1 MLKFYFMAIAIT
13 DIKPGVTFEWKG
25 NIFRCVKYDHI
36 KWAQQARIRLKM
48 KNLRT
53 GAIFEDTFN
62 VGERFE
68 PAHIS
73 YRKMQY
79 LYHDNELYHLMDQEN
94 FNQIA
99 LTKDQI
105 GNSSKYL
112 KEGMI
117 VDIAMY
123 GEEALEV
130 NLPATVELTVTDTA
144 PGFKGDTV
152 SGGKPATLETGA
164 VISVPFH
171 VKIGDVLKI
180 NTQEDKYLGR
190 A

>member
-1 MLKFYFMAIAIT
+1 MLEFYLVAIAIT

-68 PAHIS
+68 GAHIS
-73 YRKMQY
+73 YQKMQY
-79 LYHDNELYHLMDQEN
+79 LYHDNELYNFMDQET
-94 FNQIA
+94 FDQIA
-99 LTKDQI
+99 LTKEQI
-105 GNSSKYL
+105 GNEVKYL
-112 KEGMI
+112 KEEMV
-117 VDIAMY
+117 VDVAMF
-123 GEEALEV
+123 GDEALEV
-130 NLPATVELTVTDTA
+130 TLPTTVELKVTETA

-171 VKIGDVLKI
+171 VKIGDVLLV
-180 NTQEDKYLGR
+180 NTQENKYLGR

>member
-1 MLKFYFMAIAIT
+1 MAIVIT
-13 DIKPGVTFEWKG
+13 EIKPGVTFEWRG
-25 NIFRCVKYDHI
+25 NILRCVKYDHI

-53 GAIFEDTFN
+53 GAIIEDTFN

-79 LYHDNELYHLMDQEN
+79 LYNEGNLYHFMDQEN

-99 LTKDQI
+99 LTKEQI
-105 GNSSKYL
+105 GDAVKYI
-112 KEGMI
+112 KEGI
-117 VDIAMY
+117 LADIAMY

-130 NLPATVELTVTDTA
+130 NLPSTIELKVIDTA

-164 VISVPFH
+164 IISVPFH
-171 VKIGDVLKI
+171 VKVGDVLKV
-180 NTQEDKYLGR
+180 NTQEGKYLGR
-190 A
+190 T

>member
-1 MLKFYFMAIAIT
+1 MSIAINEV
-13 DIKPGVTFEWKG
+13 KPGVTFEFKG

-53 GAIFEDTFN
+53 GSIIEDTFN
-62 VGERFE
+62 VGEKFE
-68 PAHIS
+68 RAHIA

-79 LYHDNELYHLMDQEN
+79 LYHDDELYNFMDQEN

-99 LTKDQI
+99 LTKEQI
-105 GNSSKYL
+105 GNEVKYL
-112 KEGMI
+112 KEEMI

-130 NLPATVELTVTDTA
+130 NLPTTVELKVTETA

-164 VISVPFH
+164 TISVPFH
-171 VKIGDVLKI
+171 VKIGDVLLV
-180 NTQEDKYLGR
+180 NTQENKYLGR